1 MPPALLPAQALP
13 TCRVDRCRTEAP
25 GSSPSSPISTLGASQ
40 CLRGSCAD
48 RRRRESLPPQPTWQ
62 RLLGA
67 GQDSPVLVPRPVQR
81 PASNP
86 FPSSLGGPSA
96 VRDLRARESP
106 GPCQPRYITAPR
118 KEITIDP
125 TALLPM
131 LFAGTAKDSR
141 ASWAPTRSPVP
152 APDGQTNTLWL
163 PLAPARGGSDVTGP
177 GFF

>member
-1 MPPALLPAQALP
+1 MSHGGPW
-13 TCRVDRCRTEAP
+13 EF
-25 GSSPSSPISTLGASQ
+25 SSSPISSLGASP

-62 RLLGA
+62 PLLGA
-67 GQDSPVLVPRPVQR
+67 GQASPVLVPRPVQR
-81 PASNP
+81 PASSP

-96 VRDLRARESP
+96 VRDLGARESP
-106 GPCQPRYITAPR
+106 GHCQPRCIAAPR

-125 TALLPM
+125 TALLPV
-131 LFAGTAKDSR
+131 LFAGTAKDPR

-163 PLAPARGGSDVTGP
+163 PLAPARGGSDVTRLAFSEQRTAGSEITGP
-177 GFF
+177 TTL